1 MAETIQLHDFIEL
14 DYTGKLT
21 DGMIFDTTLAEVA
34 KKNGFYS
41 EKAKY
46 GSVIICV
53 GEQQILPGLD
63 NKLLSQEVGKE
74 LHFEL
79 TPEEAFGKRDIKKV
93 KIVPMSTFI
102 EHKMN
107 PQPGLQIEVDG
118 EMGTIN
124 RVASGRVIVNFNH
137 PLAGK
142 EVAYEV
148 KVKRRLTDNKEKIVA
163 FLNNVL
169 RIPKDKIQV
178 QVEGEN
184 VKIELP
190 WNMPEQLIE
199 VFNKKLE
206 ELLKLKVEIKAKLP
220 DNKN

>member
-1 MAETIQLHDFIEL
+1 MTETIQLHDFIEL
-14 DYTGKLT
+14 DYTGKLP
-21 DGMIFDTTLAEVA
+21 DGMVFDTTSAEVA

-46 GSVIICV
+46 GSAVICV

-63 NKLLSQEVGKE
+63 NKLLNQEVGKE
-74 LHFEL
+74 LHFRL
-79 TPEEAFGKRDIKKV
+79 LPEEAFGKRDIKKV

-118 EMGTIN
+118 EMGTIT
-124 RVASGRVIVNFNH
+124 RIASGRVIVNFNH

-142 EVAYEV
+142 EVNYEV
-148 KVKRRLTDNKEKIVA
+148 KVKRKLIDNKEKITA

-169 RIPKDKIQV
+169 RIPKDKIMV
-178 QVEGEN
+178 QVEGEKAK
-184 VKIELP
+184 VELP

-206 ELLKLKVEIKAKLP
+206 EILKIKVEIKAELVE
-220 DNKN
+220 NKN

>member
-1 MAETIQLHDFIEL
+1 MTETIQLHDFIEL
-14 DYTGKLT
+14 DYTGKLV
-21 DGMIFDTTLAEVA
+21 DGMIFDTTLAEIA

-41 EKAKY
+41 DKTKY
-46 GSVIICV
+46 GSAVICV

-63 NKLLSQEVGKE
+63 NKLLNQEIGKE
-74 LHFEL
+74 LHFHL
-79 TPEEAFGKRDIKKV
+79 TSEEAFGKRDIKKV

-118 EMGTIN
+118 EMGTIT
-124 RVASGRVIVNFNH
+124 RIASGRVMVNFNH

-142 EVAYEV
+142 EVDYEV
-148 KVKRRLTDNKEKIVA
+148 KVKRKLTDNKEKIIA

-184 VKIELP
+184 AKVELP

-206 ELLKLKVEIKAKLP
+206 EILKIKVEIKAKLP
-220 DNKN
+220 EKAN